1 MTDLVPSP
9 SGSGIAEPQPFVLS
23 ASALDRLRRA
33 KADATL
39 RAYRGDLRRFL
50 AWAGAR
56 QMIPANLTPSTTGPI
71 NDSLNAEAFAA
82 LLHRYGPLHAIATE
96 YVDHLANERK
106 APSTIDRALAA
117 VAVAHR
123 SAGAG
128 RLSTEAAR
136 DVLRTYRRDSADAGR
151 TTRRAK
157 PLVVTV
163 LRTMVDT
170 LDTEKLAGVRD
181 RAVLVLGFALGARRS
196 EIAGLNIADLEFNDD
211 GLEVTIRRS
220 KTDKDSKGRQVAVP
234 YGTNPDTCP
243 VRTIRAWLA
252 ALAEHGVTS
261 GALFRRID
269 KHGQLGRTPHG
280 RGAADGRI
288 TGQAVAIIVQRT
300 ALAAGVDAASAFSG
314 HSLRRGF
321 ATEARRA
328 GHDQIRIG
336 RHGGWKDGSPTL
348 TGYIEDVDRRT
359 SNALTGVGL

>member
-1 MTDLVPSP
+1 MTDLVPTAPASP
-9 SGSGIAEPQPFVLS
+9 DRPAPFVLS
-23 ASALDRLRRA
+23 SSALDRLRRA
-33 KADATL
+33 KADSTL

-56 QMIPANLTPSTTGPI
+56 GMIPADLTPTDRGPI
-71 NDSLNAEAFAA
+71 NDALNADAFAA
-82 LLHRYGPLHAIATE
+82 LLHRYGQLHAVATE
-96 YVDHLANERK
+96 YVNHLADEGK
-106 APSTIDRALAA
+106 APATIDRALAA

-128 RLSTEAAR
+128 RLATEAAR

-151 TTRRAK
+151 TVRRAK
-157 PLVVTV
+157 PLVVTT
-163 LRTMVDT
+163 LRAMVDT
-170 LDTEKLAGVRD
+170 LDTTKLAGIRD

-196 EIAGLNIADLEFNDD
+196 EIAGLNIADLEFTDD

-220 KTDKDSKGRQVAVP
+220 KTDQEAAGRKVHVP
-234 YGTNPDTCP
+234 YGTNAETCP
-243 VRTIRAWLA
+243 VRTVRAWLA

-269 KHGQLGRTPHG
+269 KHGQLGRAPHG

-288 TGQAVAIIVQRT
+288 SGQTVAIIVQRT
-300 ALAAGVDAASAFSG
+300 ALAAGIDAASAFSG

-348 TGYIEDVDRRT
+348 AGYIEDVDRVT